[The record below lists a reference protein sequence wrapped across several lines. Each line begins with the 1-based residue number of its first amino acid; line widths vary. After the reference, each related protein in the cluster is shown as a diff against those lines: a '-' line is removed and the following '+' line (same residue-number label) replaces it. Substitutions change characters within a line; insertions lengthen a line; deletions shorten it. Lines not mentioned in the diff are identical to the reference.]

1 MYTNILIPTD
11 GSDLSGKAVH
21 HGIALAGRIGAKVIA
36 LTVLLPFHI
45 FTTDTQML
53 EDTPAQYKARVQ
65 EHAEELLAPSLKQ
78 RKQQASLAR
87 WSVSSM
93 SIPTRR
99 SSILR
104 SQRAVTSS

>member
-1 MYTNILIPTD
+1 MYTSILIPTD

-53 EDTPAQYKARVQ
+53 EDRRSTK
-65 EHAEELLAPSLKQ
+65 HACRSMPRKLLAPSLKL

-87 WSVSSM
+87 
-93 SIPTRR
+93 
-99 SSILR
+99 
-104 SQRAVTSS
+104 